1 MPVPNTIG
9 RLRQED
15 YSITMAASFPKTNRE
30 KADVIINAMNEIRI
44 RLRAIDTIQAATI
57 PDLIQNESCHLQL
70 RLCCECLAITILAV
84 QADFATNKAF
94 RDDYSPVNIFK
105 ALAAASPE
113 FFPTPSKMLSM
124 PDGSYHFDDVGSEH
138 PITRSEVER
147 VWELSG
153 HHLHRASMK
162 KYLKRDNRVDLLT
175 INKAKERFWN
185 LITGLMMVLGD
196 GSVRVFAA
204 MHRDGD
210 FIECAFIDLDKEA
223 GTARI
228 DPYTLGAAARFSR

>member
-1 MPVPNTIG
+1 
-9 RLRQED
+9 
-15 YSITMAASFPKTNRE
+15 MAASFPKTNRE

-44 RLRAIDTIQAATI
+44 RLRAIDTIQAAPI

-105 ALAAASPE
+105 ALASASPE
-113 FFPTPSKMLSM
+113 FFPAPSKMVSM
-124 PDGSYHFDDVGSEH
+124 PDGTYYFDDVGSGH
-138 PITRSEVER
+138 PISRAEVEK

-162 KYLKRDNRVDLLT
+162 KYLKRDNRVDLLA
-175 INKAKERFWN
+175 INKSKERFWN
-185 LITGLMMVLGD
+185 LISGLMMILGD
-196 GSVRVFAA
+196 GSVRMFAA
-204 MHRDGD
+204 MHREGE
-210 FIECAFIDLDKEA
+210 FIECAFITLDKDA
-223 GTARI
+223 GTASI
-228 DPYTLGAAARFSR
+228 EPYTLAQPSTF